1 MAEEAK
7 REEAKRIRTTAKARF
22 TRKRNEFFKSVEEN
36 KGMETVKRT
45 FADLHEAWNIVEGK
59 HDIYMIHLPED
70 EIEQDEAWI
79 NELQELY
86 EQAATT
92 HTQYVNDQTLNEQK
106 RVEEFHKQES
116 MRLEQEK
123 LRRLLERFSTKKKSM
138 KTIFDTLVE
147 HAHDIME
154 TQNKDVNAPEALRKT
169 ERDLDIALADCKALH
184 NTMLELLDHENV
196 EKEIEW
202 IRNMHASHQE
212 ISSRIEAFISAKR
225 NDNKTKDKGNPLQ
238 LEKIKMPSFHGN
250 VRNYPQFKTDF
261 EKQVMPSINAENAP
275 YVLRS
280 CLGKEPADTVKS
292 VDDDITAMW
301 KRPDEKY
308 GDPAKVAD
316 VVMCAIQN
324 MKPIREGEN
333 KKFVEFINVID
344 DGYRDLRRLG
354 LEKEITTTSS
364 VSIIERKLPNDV
376 KREWAK
382 LISSEHSPVD
392 KRDKFPSLLRFL
404 LEQKQAIE
412 YENAELRSNSNLSVK
427 GSLHYLEKRD
437 DKVAIPEGQGTSRY
451 KRNKCLYHEGANH
464 WTNECRLYLSKPVQE
479 RRDALKEKG
488 ACWSCL
494 KRGHRIQDC
503 RVKKPCGVNDC
514 NRFHH
519 KTLHEEEQDKKSP
532 SNIVSANGIASVCN
546 NETETCLLQI
556 QKIPTRNGFA
566 NVLWDTGASLCFI
579 TNAKAR
585 AENLKGIKTQ
595 LSIIKVGG
603 ESETV
608 DTFKYKLSLIDKQ
621 GKTIVFDAYGIDKI
635 TSPIPSVD
643 LKGISKLF
651 KDVHADELIRP
662 TGEVDT
668 LIGYE
673 YADFHPLKEQSSGH
687 LLLLRNQF
695 GRCIGGTHPVLNG
708 INEKS
713 LIGNM
718 YANHVKTARIEDFYN
733 MENLG
738 IQCKPRCGGCKC
750 GRCSLGSNAY
760 TIKEEK
766 ELALIEKNLS
776 HNAKEKSW
784 TAEYPWIR
792 DPFDLPDNRRAA
804 FGMLISTEKRLS
816 KNEKHA
822 ETYQQQI
829 QDMIDRDVAR
839 KLTQE
844 ELQKYKGPVHY
855 ISHHEVL
862 KPDSKSTPVRIVFNS
877 SANYMGHVL
886 NEYWSKGPDL
896 LNSLLGI
903 LIRFRENAIAFIGDI
918 KKMYHTVRTGVI
930 EQHTHR
936 FLWRDMDITRE
947 PDTYVIQRVSFGDKP
962 SGTIA
967 TVALRKTAEM
977 AKENYP
983 QASELLINNTY
994 MDDIINSV
1002 DNVETAKKL
1011 TNEMETILSN
1021 GNFKIKEWIYSHDK
1035 IAPDQDLLPTDMES
1049 NSRLVL
1055 DRKRI

>member
-1 MAEEAK
+1 
-7 REEAKRIRTTAKARF
+7 
-22 TRKRNEFFKSVEEN
+22 
-36 KGMETVKRT
+36 
-45 FADLHEAWNIVEGK
+45 
-59 HDIYMIHLPED
+59 MIHLPED
-70 EIEQDEAWI
+70 EIEQNEVWI

-138 KTIFDTLVE
+138 ETIFDTLVE
-147 HAHDIME
+147 HAHDTME
-154 TQNKDVNAPEALRKT
+154 SQNKDVNAPEALRKT

-261 EKQVMPSINAENAP
+261 EKQIMPSINAENAP

-301 KRPDEKY
+301 KRLDEKY

-464 WTNECRLYLSKPVQE
+464 WTECRLYLSKPVQE
-479 RRDALKEKG
+479 RRDTLKEKG

-532 SNIVSANGIASVCN
+532 TNIVSANGTASVCN
-546 NETETCLLQI
+546 SETETCLLQI

-608 DTFKYKLSLIDKQ
+608 DTFKYKLPLIDKQ
-621 GKTIVFDAYGIDKI
+621 GKTIVFDVYGIDKI

-643 LKGISKLF
+643 LKGISRLF
-651 KDVHADELIRP
+651 KDVHEDELIRP

-708 INEKS
+708 INKKS

-718 YANHVKTARIEDFYN
+718 YANHVKIARI
-733 MENLG
+733 
-738 IQCKPRCGGCKC
+738 
-750 GRCSLGSNAY
+750 
-760 TIKEEK
+760 
-766 ELALIEKNLS
+766 
-776 HNAKEKSW
+776 
-784 TAEYPWIR
+784 
-792 DPFDLPDNRRAA
+792 
-804 FGMLISTEKRLS
+804 
-816 KNEKHA
+816 
-822 ETYQQQI
+822 
-829 QDMIDRDVAR
+829 
-839 KLTQE
+839 
-844 ELQKYKGPVHY
+844 
-855 ISHHEVL
+855 
-862 KPDSKSTPVRIVFNS
+862 
-877 SANYMGHVL
+877 
-886 NEYWSKGPDL
+886 
-896 LNSLLGI
+896 
-903 LIRFRENAIAFIGDI
+903 
-918 KKMYHTVRTGVI
+918 
-930 EQHTHR
+930 
-936 FLWRDMDITRE
+936 
-947 PDTYVIQRVSFGDKP
+947 
-962 SGTIA
+962 
-967 TVALRKTAEM
+967 
-977 AKENYP
+977 
-983 QASELLINNTY
+983 
-994 MDDIINSV
+994 
-1002 DNVETAKKL
+1002 
-1011 TNEMETILSN
+1011 
-1021 GNFKIKEWIYSHDK
+1021 
-1035 IAPDQDLLPTDMES
+1035 
-1049 NSRLVL
+1049 
-1055 DRKRI
+1055 